1 MNSKKQALA
10 LGRSPAKAG
19 VAKVIRPRSI
29 EDRLT
34 AIENM
39 IAMLANNISNTEDKP
54 VRNLNAYD
62 GLPMNKDGVP
72 LNMSLIGHSKFGA
85 RILFVAEDAYY
96 IGNEAYNSLSAA
108 AEAASGIV
116 RKSGWVYWKLPDGRS
131 LKEALKDT

>member
-10 LGRSPAKAG
+10 LGKSPAKAG
-19 VAKVIRPRSI
+19 VVKVIRPRSV

-39 IAMLANNISNTEDKP
+39 IAMLAHNINNTEDKSIKD
-54 VRNLNAYD
+54 LNAYD
-62 GLPMNKDGVP
+62 GLPRNKDGVP
-72 LNMSLIGHSKFGA
+72 LNVSLIGHSKFGA

-96 IGNEAYNSLSAA
+96 IGDEPYNSLSSA

-131 LKEALKDT
+131 LKEAFKD